1 MDDHPGLSRA
11 NGSAYTKT
19 FAPNPHLYNG
29 ATNHPTHPQP
39 RMSYNPTFANSSKE
53 LPNYK

>member
-1 MDDHPGLSRA
+1 MDDHSGLSRA

-39 RMSYNPTFANSSKE
+39 RMSYNPTFVNSSKE